1 VNQPRAPIPSAT
13 ILMVR
18 DAPDLEVLMVV
29 RHHQIDFASGALVFP
44 GGKLAPD
51 DAAPEWRMLADG
63 AEGLSEMEIS
73 LRVGAIREAF
83 EESGLILARPG
94 AQRGAGAPLA
104 GCAAAQA
111 IAVHRDAVARGE
123 LAFSRV
129 IADAGLALALDTLVD
144 YAHWITPAIMPKRFD
159 TYFFLAPAPQ
169 DQLAGHDGRETVDAA
184 WVRPGAVLQEMR
196 AGARKIIFPT
206 RLNIERLGES
216 VSVAQALT
224 AARARAHVVV
234 EPVVV
239 MEEGRAI
246 LVIPA
251 EAGYSVTREPLEGN
265 QP

>member
-159 TYFFLAPAPQ
+159 TYFLPRLRRISLPAMTG
-169 DQLAGHDGRETVDAA
+169 ARRSM
-184 WVRPGAVLQEMR
+184 RPGCVR
-196 AGARKIIFPT
+196 AQCFRRCGQAREKSFFPPGST
-206 RLNIERLGES
+206 LSVWAKACLWPRRLRR
-216 VSVAQALT
+216 
-224 AARARAHVVV
+224 RARAL
-234 EPVVV
+234 
-239 MEEGRAI
+239 MSSSS
-246 LVIPA
+246 L
-251 EAGYSVTREPLEGN
+251 SW
-265 QP
+265 

>member
-1 VNQPRAPIPSAT
+1 
-13 ILMVR
+13 
-18 DAPDLEVLMVV
+18 
-29 RHHQIDFASGALVFP
+29 
-44 GGKLAPD
+44 
-51 DAAPEWRMLADG
+51 
-63 AEGLSEMEIS
+63 
-73 LRVGAIREAF
+73 
-83 EESGLILARPG
+83 
-94 AQRGAGAPLA
+94 
-104 GCAAAQA
+104 
-111 IAVHRDAVARGE
+111 
-123 LAFSRV
+123 
-129 IADAGLALALDTLVD
+129 
-144 YAHWITPAIMPKRFD
+144 
-159 TYFFLAPAPQ
+159 
-169 DQLAGHDGRETVDAA
+169 
-184 WVRPGAVLQEMR
+184 MR